1 MTQGGFVVPVSALA
15 RNLLTSIVTVLAV
28 IVFNFTLI
36 HLAPGDPVTV
46 MVGEMGGG
54 DPELITRLQQQ
65 YGLDRP
71 FAEQLFTYVLSVL
84 TGDLGFS
91 FYYNMPVLDLILQR
105 LPATLL
111 LVVSALCLA
120 IVIGTALGVVAAQR
134 PRGIL
139 SHLIT
144 VISIAG
150 FSAPVFWVGIV
161 LIIGLASA
169 LPIFPTSGMRDV
181 TNIGAG
187 IWGDTVDVAYHLVLP
202 AFTLAT
208 VYLAQYSR
216 LARSSMLEVLSA
228 DYVRTARAKGLPE
241 RLVVYKHAL
250 RNAVL
255 PVVTIAGLQFGQVVA
270 GAVLV
275 ETVFA
280 WPGLGRLAYES
291 ILRRDSPTML
301 GILLF
306 SAVIVI
312 VANIVTD
319 MVYRMIDP
327 RIGARA

>member
-1 MTQGGFVVPVSALA
+1 MGLINVLA
-15 RNLLTSIVTVLAV
+15 RNLLTSFLMVLAV
-28 IVFNFTLI
+28 VVFNFALI
-36 HLAPGDPVTV
+36 HLAPGDPVTI

-54 DPELITRLQQQ
+54 DPELIARLQQQ

-71 FAEQLFTYVLSVL
+71 FLEQLFNYVSSVLS
-84 TGDLGFS
+84 GDLGHS

-111 LVVSALCLA
+111 LVVSALCIA
-120 IVIGTALGVVAAQR
+120 ILGGTALGVVAAQR
-134 PRGIL
+134 PQGLL

-161 LIIGLASA
+161 LIIALASA
-169 LPIFPTSGMRDV
+169 LPVFPISGMRDV

-187 IWGDTVDVAYHLVLP
+187 IWGNAIDVAYHLVLP
-202 AFTLAT
+202 AITLAT

-250 RNAVL
+250 RNAIL

-291 ILRRDSPTML
+291 ILRRDSSTML

-312 VANIVTD
+312 IANILTD
-319 MVYRMIDP
+319 LVYRMIDP
-327 RIGARA
+327 RIGAGA

>member
-1 MTQGGFVVPVSALA
+1 MGQFSALA
-15 RNLLTSIVTVLAV
+15 RNLVTSFLTVLAV

-54 DPELITRLQQQ
+54 DPELIARLQQQ

-71 FAEQLFTYVLSVL
+71 FAEQLFNYVSSVLS
-84 TGDLGFS
+84 GDLGFS

-111 LVVSALCLA
+111 LVISALCLA

-134 PRGIL
+134 PRGML

-312 VANIVTD
+312 VANILTD

-327 RIGARA
+327 RIGAKT